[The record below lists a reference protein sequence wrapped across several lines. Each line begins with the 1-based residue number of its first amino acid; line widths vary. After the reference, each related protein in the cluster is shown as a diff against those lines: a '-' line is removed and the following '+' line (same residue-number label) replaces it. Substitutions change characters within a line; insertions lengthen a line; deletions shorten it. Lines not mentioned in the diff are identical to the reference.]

1 MIKAVINV
9 AAPRYHVYQ
18 VLTDYEKY
26 KQWLPNCTG
35 SVIASREGNR
45 VDTDITVNMMKT
57 VTMGLRFESDGAHS
71 LTFSLLKSSDLKG
84 YSGSYRLMDAA
95 DGVGTVVI
103 TEMDLDAGGM
113 VPRFMVDRMAKKSID
128 DTGNALREYI
138 KKLPLRPRRLRL
150 RLAPL
155 RLPNQLRWPRAP
167 SGQGVCCACA
177 RPHPVIRFG
186 TWAGSSRLRASPQAC
201 SRESRSSVERA
212 ESERQHLPWR
222 SD

>member
-138 KKLPLRPRRLRL
+138 KKLPPPA
-150 RLAPL
+150 AP
-155 RLPNQLRWPRAP
+155 PPAAAGAVEAAKPAP
-167 SGQGVCCACA
+167 VAA
-177 RPHPVIRFG
+177 RPKRARRV
-186 TWAGSSRLRASPQAC
+186 LRVRKTASGYQIWYMG
-201 SRESRSSVERA
+201 REFEVKG
-212 ESERQHLPWR
+212 
-222 SD
+222 